1 MTPVGRLAGP
11 RHSIERV
18 TGSEH
23 DDQPPSDEW
32 GEDPFGDVPDG
43 FPFDDWDD
51 DEDLEGDEPAPAWRR
66 PLIIGVSVVTAL
78 ALALVPLYN
87 VIFART
93 IADNGLEVCGFD
105 YCVVQEA
112 VRDAGLELTMSA
124 LANTFLDEEEARAFA
139 RDLTDYLGIEAVG
152 LRVVP
157 DLDGRIGG
165 VYDPTTRSISIE
177 SPARSWTVLHEV
189 AHAVETGHGEA
200 FRDLVI
206 ELARWVG
213 ESLP

>member
-1 MTPVGRLAGP
+1 M
-11 RHSIERV
+11 

-23 DDQPPSDEW
+23 DEQLPSDE
-32 GEDPFGDVPDG
+32 GGDDPGTLGDVPDG
-43 FPFDDWDD
+43 FPFDDWDV
-51 DEDLEGDEPAPAWRR
+51 DEDLEGDEPSPAWRR

-78 ALALVPLYN
+78 AMALVPLYN

-93 IADNGLEVCGFD
+93 IAENGLEVCGFD

-112 VRDAGLELTMSA
+112 VRAAGLEPTMSA

-139 RDLTDYLGIEAVG
+139 GDLTDYLGIDTVG
-152 LRVVP
+152 LRVVS
-157 DLDGRIGG
+157 DLDGRLGG

-189 AHAVETGHGEA
+189 AHAVETGHSEA
-200 FRDLVI
+200 FRDVVL
-206 ELARWVG
+206 ELAGWVA
-213 ESLP
+213 ESRP